1 MGTATLFLTAVWD
14 TDMATGGTIIA
25 MGDTGT
31 AMILNTGTVM
41 GMVMIMV
48 MIMDTIMDMAIHMRS
63 LTATVRSGA
72 AFSYFA

>member
-14 TDMATGGTIIA
+14 TATGDTNIA
-25 MGDTGT
+25 MGDTDT

-48 MIMDTIMDMAIHMRS
+48 MIMDTIMDMAIHTRS

-72 AFSYFA
+72 FSYFA

>member
-14 TDMATGGTIIA
+14 TATGDTNIA
-25 MGDTGT
+25 MGDTDT

-41 GMVMIMV
+41 GMVMIM
-48 MIMDTIMDMAIHMRS
+48 DTIMDMAIHTRS

-72 AFSYFA
+72 FSYFA